1 MIKKVNLYLDTIK
14 RIPLKQN
21 LFLVKEKILKKYLP
35 IKLLTFKQI
44 ENNHYSINLCKTF
57 FKNLSK
63 LKDEKSLT
71 AYWDFGISENNF
83 QHHYHSF
90 VHRNLEDFIK
100 TDDTRILENLWGTTH
115 DDIEFIYNLQRM
127 YKFKEIMD
135 VLKFSDSQKLKV
147 ICSWIEKHPPQKGY
161 SWMGFNCS
169 IRLIN
174 WVKILT
180 SLKDI
185 NSIKESSLKN
195 IFISIYQ
202 NIEFIVKNIEH
213 HIPGNH
219 VIFQYF
225 AVWLIYFL
233 FEDSKTEEYS
243 KYFSDEF
250 EDEFLESGL
259 HFELSTHYHI
269 QVLQLGVYFAL
280 INYNQNKIPHKLLQ
294 KIEKAYSIMEVFLL
308 NRNTLPLIGDNCY
321 NFFHNNLTED
331 LQNLISLRE
340 KFQFVKKEKE
350 EIFEIRDEYIIVSKN
365 KSKLIFNVGNI
376 GMKQNPGHGHSDILS
391 INFSYN
397 GNPIFVDPGTKRYSN
412 LLENLELKRA
422 SSHNTVS
429 VNGEDQ
435 SKLWGFF
442 RWAFLPEKTKYN
454 YRNDEN
460 SVILEASFKGFK
472 NIGGAIHSRSI
483 EINDLELIILDN
495 IKSDNLSTIEQSFI
509 LSEFVTFEEIN
520 KKHYLI
526 CGNSKFEFLIDS
538 IEPFKIEIV
547 DFKIYTSYDNP
558 INSKKIRILYNTTSK
573 HILSKIKIKLIYE

>member
-1 MIKKVNLYLDTIK
+1 MIKKANLYLDTITRISVRQNIFLIKEKVLK
-14 RIPLKQN
+14 RVLPLKISSKKNIGNKIYNNEKWLKFIKNNNSLMIQN
-21 LFLVKEKILKKYLP
+21 
-35 IKLLTFKQI
+35 T
-44 ENNHYSINLCKTF
+44 SIIF
-57 FKNLSK
+57 
-63 LKDEKSLT
+63 
-71 AYWDFGISENNF
+71 WDFGISENNF

-90 VHRNLEDFIK
+90 VQRNLENFIK
-100 TDDTRILENLWGTTH
+100 TDDIRILENLWGTTH

-135 VLKFSDSQKLKV
+135 VLNFSDSQKLKV
-147 ICSWIEKHPPQKGY
+147 ICSWIEKHPPQKGN

-169 IRLIN
+169 IRLVN

-185 NSIKESSLKN
+185 NSIHESRLKN

-233 FEDSKTEEYS
+233 FEDSKTEVYS

-250 EDEFLESGL
+250 EAEFLESGL

-280 INYNQNKIPHKLLQ
+280 INYHQNKIPHKLSQ
-294 KIEKAYSIMEVFLL
+294 KIEKAYSVMEMFLL
-308 NRNTLPLIGDNCY
+308 NKNTVPLIGDNCY
-321 NFFHNNLTED
+321 NFFHNDLTED
-331 LQNLISLRE
+331 LQNLISLKE
-340 KFQFVKKEKE
+340 NFQFVKKDKK
-350 EIFEIRDEYIIVSKN
+350 EIFEIKDEYIIVTKN
-365 KSKLIFNVGNI
+365 KSKLIFDVGNI

-397 GNPIFVDPGTKRYSN
+397 GIPVFVDPGTKRYSN
-412 LLENLELKRA
+412 LIEDLELKRA
-422 SSHNTVS
+422 CSHNTVS

-454 YRNDEN
+454 YRNDEK
-460 SVILEASFKGFK
+460 SVALEASFKGFR
-472 NIGGAIHSRSI
+472 NIGGAIHSRLI
-483 EINDLELIILDN
+483 EINDFELVILDN
-495 IKSDNLSTIEQSFI
+495 IKSDNLSYIKQSFV
-509 LSEFVTFEEIN
+509 LSEFVTFKEIN
-520 KKHYLI
+520 KKYYI
-526 CGNSKFEFLIDS
+526 VCGNSKFEFLVDS
-538 IEPFKIEIV
+538 IYPFKIEII
-547 DFKIYTSYDNP
+547 DFKIYKSYDNP
-558 INSKKIRILYNTTSK
+558 LNSKKIRILYSTTSK
-573 HILSKIKIKLIYE
+573 QILSKIKIKFIDE